1 MAENQ
6 QRRDPNLPVRRR
18 RRKPKWQ
25 RMLHKYWPPIR
36 FALLIGPLVLAGL
49 GAKKLSMSASNMA
62 GVKAALANVSLE
74 EATEMALQCKKMRT
88 EEEIKAFLEM

>member
-1 MAENQ
+1 
-6 QRRDPNLPVRRR
+6 V
-18 RRKPKWQ
+18 
-25 RMLHKYWPPIR
+25 
-36 FALLIGPLVLAGL
+36 VLAGL

-62 GVKAALANVSLE
+62 GVKAALASVSLE